1 VPSADVRGILH
12 PSKYDAVLF
21 DLDGVLTATAH
32 LHAAA
37 WKRMFDEFLRQHATD
52 NGLPFKEFD
61 LDEDY
66 KLYVDGKPRYEGV
79 QSFLA
84 SRSIDLPYGEAGA
97 APTVNTIRSLG
108 DRKNELINQVIVSEG
123 VEAFPGSVAL
133 VRRLREAGM
142 KTAVVTSS
150 HNGVTVLEAAGIVDL
165 FDVRVDGGVAARL
178 KLAGKPQPDTF
189 LKAAEQLGVEVKR
202 AVVVEDAISGV
213 QAGRAGRFGLVIGV
227 DRKGDAE
234 ALRSNGADIV
244 VKDLSELLPAGQ

>member
-1 VPSADVRGILH
+1 MPSADLREILH

-37 WKRMFDEFLRQHATD
+37 WKRMFDEFLRQHAAD

-61 LDEDY
+61 IDEDY

-79 QSFLA
+79 QSFLV

-108 DRKNELINQVIVSEG
+108 DRKNELINQVIVAEG

-133 VRRLREAGM
+133 VRRLCEEGM
-142 KTAVVTSS
+142 KTAVVTSG
-150 HNGVTVLEAAGIVDL
+150 HNGVTVLEAAGIADL

-234 ALRSNGADIV
+234 ALR
-244 VKDLSELLPAGQ
+244 